1 MTWLKKFFAGRR
13 LPGRTSQSISSSGP
27 NEIIVRTLYRAV
39 LRREPDPGGM
49 ARYLQYLN
57 SGHSVLQAVKK
68 LSDSEEFRAGVG
80 TPTPTNSVRELTQ
93 KIRQAQLERETYD
106 AFGSKALA
114 ELYKFDE
121 RFAAS
126 QEKYLDL
133 HRNRFYEIDCAVANL
148 FNMNPGN
155 ASILDFGYS
164 INSHVL
170 LEAIPNGNVS
180 MADRPGIIART
191 GKFHSLLSVDLAD
204 DGLDNHDWGV
214 RFDIIVFSEVIEHVM
229 VHPVRILKFL
239 LKHLEPGGCVV
250 LTTPN
255 VFSRGRLDRI
265 RQRRSPL
272 PPYPLEYTQRDAP
285 HFHIRE
291 YSMSDML
298 EMIEAAG
305 GKSRAF
311 FFSACWDED
320 AGKHIPVE
328 EFGNLFIVFGKA

>member
-1 MTWLKKFFAGRR
+1 
-13 LPGRTSQSISSSGP
+13 
-27 NEIIVRTLYRAV
+27 
-39 LRREPDPGGM
+39 M

-80 TPTPTNSVRELTQ
+80 TPTPTNSARELTQ

-106 AFGSKALA
+106 AFGRKALA

-133 HRNRFYEIDCAVANL
+133 HRNRFYEIDCAVVNL

-170 LEAIPNGNVS
+170 LEVIPNGNVS
-180 MADRPGIIART
+180 MADRPGIITRT
-191 GKFHSLLSVDLAD
+191 GRFHSLLTVDLAD

-214 RFDIIVFSEVIEHVM
+214 RFDIIVFSEVIEHIM

-255 VFSRGRLDRI
+255 VLSRGKLDRI

-298 EMIEAAG
+298 EMVEAAG

-328 EFGNLFIVFGKA
+328 ELGNLFIVFGKV